1 MVVVFHNNP
10 TPTTEVTTGQITTA
24 EPTYDPWWWFVST
37 TTPTTTTTG
46 QITTAEPT
54 YDPWWWFFPTTTPTP
69 TTEVTTGQITTAEPT
84 DDPWWWFFSTT
95 TPTTTTEVTTGQ
107 ITTAEPT
114 YDPWW
119 WFFPTTTP
127 TTTTTGQITTA
138 EPTYDPWWWF
148 FSTTTPTTEATTTP
162 RHTSSRTHLY
172 STTPPLSKLPLQ
184 FSVLVDPPAP
194 SCQEGL
200 FLPKFVNPTPENG
213 AHIQAE
219 VNKEVEIRVKAQAAY
234 ATIRD
239 IIISGPLNIQKHRT
253 THDEFV
259 IRWTPTPD
267 DLGAHYPICFA
278 VESVTGADIYQ
289 SEMRCVLV
297 DIVATQVVANVICS
311 QSTMTVEV
319 EKSSFSGLNEDH
331 LRLSDPTN
339 TVCSLRTHSNS
350 THIIAVI
357 PLNACGTQIEEDD
370 DNLIFKNEITAVDN
384 TEDLITRKH
393 LLEVQFYCQYPK
405 RGNVTLG
412 YTAHRK
418 SITVWEKGF
427 GTFTYQ
433 FEFFPDNQFQTMIDP
448 NSYPLEYDVGSRI
461 YMQIDATSS
470 ANNTELFVESCSAA
484 PYDNPNYRPTYSI
497 IENGCKVDSSVE
509 IHSSTNKRQFQFSM
523 EAFRFIGLH
532 DQVYIS
538 CSVLMCEAGDPHTRC
553 SKGCI
558 NSTSR
563 VGHHHNHGKREAVT
577 QSLRHFVSQGPL
589 RLTRSAESTGSPV
602 ISLDLNLVFI
612 AGCLLAAVAMI
623 CALAMFKAKMSRA
636 KYQPLPTF
644 VN

>member
-1 MVVVFHNNP
+1 M
-10 TPTTEVTTGQITTA
+10 
-24 EPTYDPWWWFVST
+24 
-37 TTPTTTTTG
+37 
-46 QITTAEPT
+46 
-54 YDPWWWFFPTTTPTP
+54 
-69 TTEVTTGQITTAEPT
+69 
-84 DDPWWWFFSTT
+84 
-95 TPTTTTEVTTGQ
+95 
-107 ITTAEPT
+107 
-114 YDPWW
+114 
-119 WFFPTTTP
+119 
-127 TTTTTGQITTA
+127 
-138 EPTYDPWWWF
+138 
-148 FSTTTPTTEATTTP
+148 
-162 RHTSSRTHLY
+162 
-172 STTPPLSKLPLQ
+172 
-184 FSVLVDPPAP
+184 
-194 SCQEGL
+194 
-200 FLPKFVNPTPENG
+200 PKFVNPTPENG
-213 AHIQAE
+213 AHIQPE

-448 NSYPLEYDVGSRI
+448 NSYPLKYDVGSRI

-497 IENGCKVDSSVE
+497 IENGCKVDSTVE
-509 IHSSTNKRQFQFSM
+509 IHSSTNKRQFRFSM

-553 SKGCI
+553 SQGCI

-563 VGHHHNHGKREAVT
+563 VGHHHNHRKREAVT

-602 ISLDLNLVFI
+602 MNLNLNLVFI

-623 CALAMFKAKMSRA
+623 SALVLYKAKMSRV
-636 KYQPLPTF
+636 KYQPLPAIE
-644 VN
+644 N